1 MIGRGADTTG
11 ALDNSKNPIGTG
23 GGYFLDPTPLD
34 NSEFTGSI
42 SNAFAGYANATASD
56 GKADPA
62 SGQNDL
68 YELVLHELGHAVG
81 FADSADLRAHETDT
95 KAVDTIS
102 GIRGTGTTGDLW
114 RFDSASVQHLMTS
127 FDSGGGSSPNSS
139 NAGIGWHSALDGSS
153 YKAPD
158 GTVYTADD
166 ELMSPY
172 YAVGRQRRLISDPLA
187 LMLQDAYGYTIALPS
202 TFATYYAVLN
212 QQTGA
217 LFVTGGSGTMRRPDR
232 YHANEHRAHRERQ
245 PGQRR
250 GRHGCTGWAGNLP
263 AFVTHLPIGSVNSI
277 NINAG
282 DGDDSITVQD
292 YVPKLT
298 IGLGAG
304 NDTVDV
310 TMGDMG
316 SGPTSQTVNITTGS
330 GSDTVERDGLDG
342 IFDGDI
348 ESGRTDHRHDQHEW
362 ERFPVLL
369 QSNRRHDHR
378 PEHGQVERPARVRIH
393 NHRRR
398 NQPDRHLREWGIE
411 LGGLFCR
418 RPGYRQFQDLWG
430 KHANHRQGGN
440 GQPDRVSDPDR
451 RSVPDHAHRRAV
463 VRAFLRDRWSRNDVH
478 AGRRTGRRS
487 HGPCDAG

>member
-1 MIGRGADTTG
+1 MAITRGLSAPSQHGFEWNEHGSDGVPTQWDGGKPSAGTLVIGRGADTTG

-139 NAGIGWHSALDGSS
+139 NAGIGWHSAPDGSS

-172 YAVGRQRRLISDPLA
+172 YTSGQPRLISDPLA
-187 LMLQDAYGYTIALPS
+187 LMLQDAYGYTIDLPS

-217 LFVTGGSGTMRRPDR
+217 ALCHRRQRHRRRPDR

-250 GRHGCTGWAGNLP
+250 GRHGCTGWGRRLARVRNS
-263 AFVTHLPIGSVNSI
+263 FPIGSVNSI

-282 DGDDSITVQD
+282 DRDDSITVQD

-304 NDTVDV
+304 NDTVEV

-330 GSDTVERDGLDG
+330 GSDTV
-342 IFDGDI
+342 
-348 ESGRTDHRHDQHEW
+348 SATDW
-362 ERFPVLL
+362 TAF
-369 QSNRRHDHR
+369 RR
-378 PEHGQVERPARVRIH
+378 
-393 NHRRR
+393 
-398 NQPDRHLREWGIE
+398 
-411 LGGLFCR
+411 
-418 RPGYRQFQDLWG
+418 
-430 KHANHRQGGN
+430 
-440 GQPDRVSDPDR
+440 
-451 RSVPDHAHRRAV
+451 
-463 VRAFLRDRWSRNDVH
+463 
-478 AGRRTGRRS
+478 
-487 HGPCDAG
+487 